1 MEEIQ
6 ILELV
11 ERYLRDEMSPE
22 ERSRFEEI
30 RRTNPEIDQLVV
42 ENMIFF
48 GQVNNFGDLKNFKS
62 TLTEVHHNLV
72 STGEI
77 KESTGGAVIRQ
88 LWKRNK
94 KVMGVAATIAGLT
107 TLLLAGSVFYVTK
120 KADNKNLLELSRK
133 FESTRRTV
141 DALKQQVENVR
152 APKAPDNIPLKS
164 GGTGFL
170 IDTKGYLVTNAHV
183 IKGATSIVVQNNKEQ
198 EFRASVV
205 HVNVEA
211 DIAILKIKDE
221 DYKPLNSLPY
231 GIRKSGAELGE
242 QLFTLGYPR
251 NEIVY
256 NEGYMSA
263 QTGFNGDTISF
274 QIGVSAN
281 PGNSGGPVFNRQ
293 GEIIGVI
300 NTRQE
305 QAQGV
310 VFAISSKNIFRTLQQ
325 IPEDSAINKLKLPA
339 SSTVKGMDR
348 IQQIKKI
355 QDCVFMVKSY

>member
-6 ILELV
+6 ILEMV

-22 ERSRFEEI
+22 ERNHFEEI
-30 RRTNPEIDQLVV
+30 RRSNPEIDQLVV
-42 ENMIFF
+42 ENLIFF
-48 GQVNNFGDLKNFKS
+48 GQVSNFGDLKNFKS
-62 TLTEVHHNLV
+62 TVTEVHNNLLY
-72 STGEI
+72 TGEI
-77 KESTGGAVIRQ
+77 KESNGEAVIRQ

-107 TLLLAGSVFYVTK
+107 TLLLAGSVFYVSK
-120 KADNKNLLELSRK
+120 KADNKNLQELSRK

-152 APKAPDNIPLKS
+152 APKAPDNVPLKS

-211 DIAILKIKDE
+211 DIAILKIQDE

-251 NEIVY
+251 DEIVY

-325 IPEDSAINKLKLPA
+325 IGDDSTINKLKLPA